1 MMFIH
6 LHGLRFRGF
15 HGLYEE
21 ERLLGNEYE
30 VDLSVGFEPK
40 QLPVNKLEQT
50 IDYTKLL
57 ECIRTRMAIPTL
69 LLETLATEITEKI
82 RAEYSGAVKI
92 SISIKK
98 LYPPLNN
105 FEGAVGV
112 SFEWNK

>member
-6 LHGLRFRGF
+6 LHGLRFQGF

-30 VDLSVGFEPK
+30 VNLSVGFEPK
-40 QLPVNKLEQT
+40 QLPINGLEQT
-50 IDYTKLL
+50 IDYTQLLKLVKN
-57 ECIRTRMAIPTL
+57 RMAVPTP
-69 LLETLATEITEKI
+69 LLETLATGIAIEICSG
-82 RAEYSGAVKI
+82 YSEVVKI